1 VIIFYVSINI
11 SMFIFKYLICCTIT
25 RRMTLAWPCLAPFTT
40 SLTIFPDIK
49 GVEKREKIKK
59 IFLRFRVGFV
69 NCLEATLCLQLSQG
83 VHYHSEFHCCQ
94 GLGNARELQG
104 ESSGLLGIFWGP
116 KKSANSP
123 WKLLGPGLT
132 FFFG

>member
-1 VIIFYVSINI
+1 
-11 SMFIFKYLICCTIT
+11 MFIFKYLICCTIT

-59 IFLRFRVGFV
+59 KFLRFRVGFV

-94 GLGNARELQG
+94 GLGKRRGAPGGVQWAFG
-104 ESSGLLGIFWGP
+104 DLLGTQKDRKLP
-116 KKSANSP
+116 LVAP
-123 WKLLGPGLT
+123 WTWPDILLWLK
-132 FFFG
+132 